1 MGMLFNQDFLRRYT
15 VEAPLALAFERVIE
29 CQILSTMPFEQ
40 PILDIGCGEG
50 LFAKM
55 LFAEKI
61 ATGIDPN
68 PREIERARE
77 LDAYDELIVCKGN
90 AISKPDG
97 YFRTIFSN
105 SVVEHIP
112 DLEPVLREAYRLLPL
127 GGRLYLTVPSDRF
140 DRYTFVNQALTCA
153 GLEKLATRFRSFYNR
168 FWKHYHFHSLVDWE
182 SIARGAGFTVVASH
196 TYGPKSV
203 CLLNDML
210 TPFGILAFIT
220 KRLFNRWTLFPAVRR
235 ILLYPVCVWADKIL
249 RGAARTDNG
258 GLVFLALTRS

>member
-1 MGMLFNQDFLRRYT
+1 MIFNRDFLRRYT
-15 VEAPLALAFERVIE
+15 LEAPLALAFERVVE
-29 CQILSTMPFEQ
+29 CRILSTMPFER

-61 ATGIDPN
+61 DTGIDPN

-77 LDAYDELIVCKGN
+77 LDAYHELIVCKGD
-90 AISKPDG
+90 AISKPG
-97 YFRTIFSN
+97 GHFRTIFSN

-112 DLEPVLREAYRLLPL
+112 DLEPVLREAYRLLPP

-140 DRYTFVNQALTCA
+140 DRYTVVNQVLSCA
-153 GLEKLATRFRSFYNR
+153 GLEKLAARFRSFYNR
-168 FWKHYHFHSLVDWE
+168 FWKHYHFHSLGDWE
-182 SIARGAGFTVVASH
+182 NIARRAGFTVVTSH

-210 TPFGILAFIT
+210 APFGIAALIT
-220 KRLFNRWTLFPAVRR
+220 KRLFNRWTLFPALRR
-235 ILLYPVCVWADKIL
+235 LLLYPVCLFAERIL
-249 RGAARTDNG
+249 RGAARSERG
-258 GLVFLALTRS
+258 GLVFLALTKS